1 MIILDAS
8 VLIDFLR
15 AKRTHETNWLN
26 QETQP
31 YRAGITSLGLCE
43 ILQGTGTDA
52 QFTKVQGVLANYEF
66 FELGSREL
74 TVASANNFR
83 ILRGRGFT
91 IRNTIDCLIATFC
104 IEEGHFLLHNDRDFD
119 PFEVHLGLKVF
130 RPPDSMLH

>member
-15 AKRTHETNWLN
+15 AKRTRQTDWLN

-43 ILQGTGTDA
+43 VLQGIGTDA
-52 QFTKVQGVLANYEF
+52 QFAKVQAVLANYEF
-66 FELGSREL
+66 FEIGSREL
-74 TVASANNFR
+74 AVASANNFR

-104 IEEGHFLLHNDRDFD
+104 IEGDHFLLHNDRDFD

-130 RPPDSMLH
+130 RPRESLQY